1 MARPVVCM
9 VTERSRLGLAERST
23 SATLLQ
29 ALVRRIESAARHGVH
44 LVQVR
49 ERDLE
54 GGSLLSLV
62 HACVE
67 AVRQTPARILVNE
80 RVDVALAAGAH
91 GVHLRGDSMPASRI
105 RMIAPRGFL
114 IGRSVHSVAEAVT
127 ADEDGGLDYLLFGP
141 VFPTCSKP
149 GAGGTGAASLASVVR
164 AVRLPVLAIGGVTP
178 ATAVHVAHAGAA
190 GFAAIGMFADGAEA
204 DAAAAALAA
213 RGAFDSPYTVP

>member
-9 VTERSRLGLAERST
+9 VTERSRLGGAARSI
-23 SATLLQ
+23 SATLPQ
-29 ALVRRIESAARHGVH
+29 ALARRVESAAHHGVH

-54 GGSLLSLV
+54 GGPLLALV
-62 HACVE
+62 QACVE

-80 RVDVALAAGAH
+80 RFDVALAAGAH
-91 GVHLRGDSMPASRI
+91 GVHLRGDSVPASRI
-105 RMIAPRGFL
+105 RLIAPRGFL

-127 ADEDGGLDYLLFGP
+127 ADEGGGLDYLLFGP

-149 GAGGTGAASLASVVR
+149 GAEGTGVASLAAVVR

-178 ATAVHVAHAGAA
+178 ATAVRVAQAGAA
-190 GFAAIGMFADGAEA
+190 GFAAIGLFADGAEA
-204 DAAAAALAA
+204 DAAAAAVAA
-213 RGAFDSPYTVP
+213 RGAFDSPHTLP